1 MKIGVVTIDGEL
13 EQLLVAEIR
22 GANHDAVVCDD
33 LPRAL
38 ADGCRLTFAE
48 WVAGERLPMLL
59 MGLRAAKEQAEPMS
73 VIVLVPTGA
82 AAALNRARE
91 AGAADVLFIPPDPEE
106 IRAEIEDAGKLSS
119 EEAFAYSAQF
129 RELRRRHLV
138 GEDRA
143 FLRCLEDLRRAAQS
157 EANVLILGET
167 GTGKEMFALAIH
179 SLSSRSGNKYL
190 PVNCASFPGSLLE
203 AELFGHSKGAFTG
216 ADKERV
222 GRFEDVEGGTL
233 LLDEIGDI
241 EMPFQTKLLRVIEQ
255 RAFQR
260 LGESKD
266 RGFHARLVC
275 ATSVDLEQAVA
286 ANKFRPDLLG
296 RIDQFRIVLPPLRQR
311 RSDIPLLT
319 RHFLQKHAKGRLVE
333 LSKTALEMLEA
344 YDFPM
349 NVRQLENA
357 IIGALMRSDPGNLI
371 LPKHLP
377 REIANAK
384 AESKASA
391 DHTITI
397 PSSLSYK
404 EARDYALRVV
414 DHLYLTDL
422 LSKHGN
428 KQSRVAEEL
437 GIDRKTLRDRLRQAA
452 DEQADTAEE

>member
-13 EQLLVAEIR
+13 KRLLVAEIR
-22 GANHDAVVCDD
+22 ASVHEAVVCDD
-33 LPRAL
+33 LPQAL
-38 ADGCRLTFAE
+38 AEEAQLVFAE
-48 WVAGERLPMLL
+48 WAPGERLPVLL
-59 MGLRAAKEQAEPMS
+59 AGMRAAAERAEPIP
-73 VIVLVPTGA
+73 VIVLAPAGA
-82 AAALNRARE
+82 AAVLSRARE

-106 IRAEIEDAGKLSS
+106 IRAEIADAGKFSV
-119 EEAFAYSAQF
+119 EETFAYSEQY

-143 FLRCLEDLRRAAQS
+143 FLRCLGDLRRAAQS
-157 EANVLILGET
+157 EANVLVLGET
-167 GTGKEMFALAIH
+167 GTGKEMFTQAIH
-179 SLSSRSGNKYL
+179 ALSSRSGNKYL
-190 PVNCASFPGSLLE
+190 PVNCANFPGPLLE
-203 AELFGHSKGAFTG
+203 AELFGHAKGAFTG
-216 ADKERV
+216 ADKERT

-255 RAFQR
+255 RTFQR
-260 LGESKD
+260 LGEGRD
-266 RGFHARLVC
+266 RRFHARLVC

-296 RIDQFRIVLPPLRQR
+296 RIDQFRIFLPSLRQR

-319 RHFLQKHAKGRLVE
+319 RHFLQKHAKGRLVQ
-333 LSKTALEMLEA
+333 LSKTAQEMLEA

-349 NVRQLENA
+349 NVRQLENV
-357 IIGALMRSDPGNLI
+357 IIGALMRSDPDDLI

-377 REIANAK
+377 REITNSK
-384 AESKASA
+384 AESKAPA

-404 EARDYALRVV
+404 VARDYALRVV
-414 DHLYLTDL
+414 DHIYLTDL

-437 GIDRKTLRDRLRQAA
+437 GIDRKTLRDRLNQAVVK
-452 DEQADTAEE
+452 QAETAEE

>member
-13 EQLLVAEIR
+13 ERLLVAEIR
-22 GANHDAVVCDD
+22 AGNHEAVVYND
-33 LPRAL
+33 LLRAL
-38 ADGCRLTFAE
+38 AGEARLIFAE
-48 WVAGERLPMLL
+48 WVAGERLPALL
-59 MGLRAAKEQAEPMS
+59 VGLQAAAQVESTP
-73 VIVLVPTGA
+73 VIVLAPAGA
-82 AAALNRARE
+82 VAALSRARA

-106 IRAEIEDAGKLSS
+106 IRAEIADAGKLSV
-119 EEAFAYSAQF
+119 EETFAYSERF
-129 RELRRRHLV
+129 RELRRRQLV

-167 GTGKEMFALAIH
+167 GTGKEMFTHAIH
-179 SLSSRSGNKYL
+179 LLSSRSGNKYL

-203 AELFGHSKGAFTG
+203 AELFGHTKGAFTG
-216 ADKERV
+216 ADRERA

-241 EMPFQTKLLRVIEQ
+241 EMPFQTKLLRALEQ
-255 RAFQR
+255 RTFQR

-266 RGFHARLVC
+266 RRFHARLIC
-275 ATSVDLEQAVA
+275 ATSVDLERAVA
-286 ANKFRPDLLG
+286 ANRFRPDLLG
-296 RIDQFRIVLPPLRQR
+296 RIDQFRIVLPSLRQR

-319 RHFLQKHAKGRLVE
+319 RHFLQKHAKGRLVQ
-333 LSKTALEMLEA
+333 LSKTAQEMLEA

-357 IIGALMRSDPGNLI
+357 IIGALIRSDPGDMI

-377 REIANAK
+377 REITDAK
-384 AESKASA
+384 AEPKAPA
-391 DHTITI
+391 DHTVAI
-397 PSSLSYK
+397 PPSLSYK
-404 EARDYALRVV
+404 EARDYALRMV
-414 DHLYLTDL
+414 DHIYLTDL

-437 GIDRKTLRDRLRQAA
+437 GIDRKTLRERLRQAVG
-452 DEQADTAEE
+452 EQTETAEE